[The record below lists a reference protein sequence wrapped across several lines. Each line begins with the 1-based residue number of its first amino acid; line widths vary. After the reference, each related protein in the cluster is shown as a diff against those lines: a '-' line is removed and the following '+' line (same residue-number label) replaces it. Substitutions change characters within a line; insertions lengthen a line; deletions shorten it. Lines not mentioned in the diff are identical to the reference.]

1 MFSYGNEREQ
11 TERKI
16 RLDKTNSKL
25 AIRNQQT
32 LEPSNI
38 YWVENFMKVASS
50 NEWGLPFWVLENS
63 KAQRRPHATT
73 RPA

>member
-11 TERKI
+11 TERTI

-25 AIRNQQT
+25 TIRNQHT

-38 YWVENFMKVASS
+38 VDGVIF
-50 NEWGLPFWVLENS
+50 
-63 KAQRRPHATT
+63 
-73 RPA
+73 